1 MNKFSTV
8 IIHNLWWL
16 IPIIFTL
23 IFWNHALPII
33 LILIFSYLGRII
45 LNPLAKLLEK
55 WGFNRKLAIYIIILI
70 IVLIFV
76 ILSSSLFP
84 FIWNQVV
91 HLQTS
96 LTLENMGKLQD
107 RILIILENLL
117 PHFIYIFIAN
127 TISDSEVFNIWLT
140 NIDFTKSFIGKAGNI
155 AFSLGSSLFS
165 LLLLIVFTIFFL
177 IEGEKFKRLFLDS
190 IPKDKYNMIKNMLKK
205 ITIQIHSYI
214 RGQLLASSVVSIT
227 SIIGLFILQWI
238 TGIKI
243 PYTIIIGIFAGLCNL
258 IPFIGPIMGMIPAI
272 TIYLISEQIIPI
284 NIIFVFLI
292 ILVFAIVQLIDN
304 LIVSPQ
310 VMGSSIGI
318 HPMLVIIIVL
328 LGSSIGGILGM
339 LFAIPIT
346 AVLKVIIQELMTTF
360 DKTSTS

>member
-1 MNKFSTV
+1 M
-8 IIHNLWWL
+8 
-16 IPIIFTL
+16 
-23 IFWNHALPII
+23 
-33 LILIFSYLGRII
+33 
-45 LNPLAKLLEK
+45 
-55 WGFNRKLAIYIIILI
+55 
-70 IVLIFV
+70 
-76 ILSSSLFP
+76 
-84 FIWNQVV
+84 
-91 HLQTS
+91 
-96 LTLENMGKLQD
+96 
-107 RILIILENLL
+107 
-117 PHFIYIFIAN
+117 
-127 TISDSEVFNIWLT
+127 
-140 NIDFTKSFIGKAGNI
+140 
-155 AFSLGSSLFS
+155 
-165 LLLLIVFTIFFL
+165 FTIFFL
-177 IEGEKFKRLFLDS
+177 IEGENFKRLFLDS
-190 IPKDKYNMIKNMLKK
+190 IPKDKYDMIKNMLKK

-227 SIIGLFILQWI
+227 SIIGLFTLQWI

-360 DKTSTS
+360 DKNSTS